1 MSDNTSRSKQIFSS
15 AKNKVTS
22 FSSKYPIAI
31 FIVGLILLVVLL
43 VIGNMLRKPEIKKE
57 SEPLTKKVSV
67 YRVGETPKARF
78 QATIEKTGVVT
89 ITSLTGGVVS
99 NIWVTEGDVVKR
111 GQNIATLSSNYQGGN
126 AFYVQRQLAQNQK
139 DLAEEQYIAQKDI
152 IAKQRD
158 ALSKNADNS
167 EEIRKITQA
176 SFSDTESIIN
186 LNNDIIKM
194 LDAATKEYVEDNGPT
209 VNDST
214 IRGFLSQKSSLQS
227 ANLSLNASLR
237 SNKYSENRD
246 NPPKKLEDIQRDI
259 AYRQLDLQEKTLEI
273 SKSIA
278 SLQLSLAYIQE
289 ALMYPSSPF
298 SGQIQKVYIKV
309 GQAVAPGTPIA
320 LIAQSIEDDP
330 ATAIVYVPRNIAE
343 KISLDMP
350 STAFLPK
357 GSIQVRPSFVTTE
370 AVQGSLFAVYLPIPD
385 ELIGQVSDKSVI
397 EVDLPVGRE
406 DSNATVPFVPLTA
419 VSQTQTGN
427 YIFVIDKSNVAKAI
441 NVTLGSVVGD
451 LVEVKTGISGS
462 AKIIL
467 NQTIT
472 AGEKVEVVN
481 K

>member
-1 MSDNTSRSKQIFSS
+1 MSDTTPKANRIFCA
-15 AKNKVTS
+15 AKIKVNALAER
-22 FSSKYPIAI
+22 YPIAI
-31 FIVGLILLVVLL
+31 FLVGLALLVMLLIVG
-43 VIGNMLRKPEIKKE
+43 NNLRKPEPKTEVKIL
-57 SEPLTKKVSV
+57 PKKVSV

-89 ITSLTGGVVS
+89 ITSLTGGIVS
-99 NIWVTEGDVVKR
+99 NIWVIEGDVVKR
-111 GQNIATLSSNYQGGN
+111 GQNIATLSSNFQGGN

-139 DLAEEQYIAQKDI
+139 KLTDEQYTVQKDI

-158 ALSKNADNS
+158 ILSKNADNS

-176 SFSDTESIIN
+176 SFADTESIIN
-186 LNNDIIKM
+186 LNNDVIKM
-194 LDAATKEYVEDNGPT
+194 LDEATKEYVQDNGPT

-214 IRGFLSQKSSLQS
+214 MRGFLSQKSSLQS
-227 ANLSLNASLR
+227 ANLSLNSSLR
-237 SNKYSENRD
+237 SNKYNENRE
-246 NPPKKLEDIQRDI
+246 NPPKKLEDMQRDI
-259 AYRQLDLQEKTLEI
+259 AQKQLDLQEKTLEI

-289 ALMYPSSPF
+289 SLMYPSSPF

-320 LIAQSIEDDP
+320 LISQSIEDDP

-343 KISLDMP
+343 KISMDLNA
-350 STAFLPK
+350 TVFLSK

-385 ELIGQVSDKSVI
+385 ELVGQVSDKSVL

-406 DSNATVPFVPLTA
+406 DSSAAVPFVPLTA

-427 YIFVIDKSNVAKAI
+427 YIFVIDKGNIAKAI
-441 NVTLGSVVGD
+441 NVTLGSVIGD
-451 LVEVKTGISGS
+451 LVEVKSGLSGS

-472 AGEKVEVVN
+472 AGEKVEIQQ
-481 K
+481 